1 MGKQVWLCGEAKAI
15 HAPESTRAHF
25 PGQSGNSEDLLRLRS
40 RYHDFLAA
48 ASAEQLKLLLR
59 QQQAESHQL
68 RELVQQRE
76 AQPTEAMLELMQRYQ
91 ELNERHAQLNERHA
105 QLNERHAQLNARHAQ
120 LVKRHAED
128 ELELRQLRQDALA
141 IEALQE
147 ERLRLKAR
155 LMAWPAASAELD
167 SRP

>member
-1 MGKQVWLCGEAKAI
+1 ML
-15 HAPESTRAHF
+15 
-25 PGQSGNSEDLLRLRS
+25 
-40 RYHDFLAA
+40 
-48 ASAEQLKLLLR
+48 
-59 QQQAESHQL
+59 
-68 RELVQQRE
+68 ELVQCHE
-76 AQPTEAMLELMQRYQ
+76 E
-91 ELNERHAQLNERHA
+91 LNERHA

-155 LMAWPAASAELD
+155 LMAWPAASTGVDA
-167 SRP
+167 RP